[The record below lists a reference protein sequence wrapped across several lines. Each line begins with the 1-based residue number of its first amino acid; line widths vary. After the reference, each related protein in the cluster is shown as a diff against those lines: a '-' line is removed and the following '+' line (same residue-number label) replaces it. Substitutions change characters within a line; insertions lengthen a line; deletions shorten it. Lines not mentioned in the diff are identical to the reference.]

1 MSLGYCA
8 EPFATRAD
16 LRYSAGGNPCTARKT
31 RLKSP
36 ALENP
41 TWPRWPRPGGRPA
54 PDRKD
59 PGGSIRPPAAIDD
72 FTLRFAALLDG
83 LSILRLRQMHQPS
96 RKRLVEMAMTTARAE
111 LAPDAAAAPAG

>member
-1 MSLGYCA
+1 MHGTEDPA
-8 EPFATRAD
+8 EVAR
-16 LRYSAGGNPCTARKT
+16 ARKT
-31 RLKSP
+31 P
-36 ALENP
+36 
-41 TWPRWPRPGGRPA
+41 PGRDGR
-54 PDRKD
+54 DRA
-59 PGGSIRPPAAIDD
+59 GGQRRIGKILAAAFAPPAAIDD